1 MELKNIELL
10 VLDMAG
16 TTIDEDNVVYK
27 TLTRAVNEYGYAV
40 SLEKVLSSC
49 AGMEKLE
56 AITHLLKEINGNEDD
71 APAIFEN
78 FSDQLKASYKDL
90 EIKPINGTENFLLS
104 VRSQHK
110 KIVLN
115 TGYTSE
121 IAHQLLDKLNWKENI
136 HYDALITADDV
147 SESRPSPEMILL
159 AMKKF
164 NISEAHK
171 VLKAGDSVI
180 DIEEGKNAGC
190 GLTIAVLSGAQNK
203 EELQKAAPD
212 YILNTISEV
221 EGIL

>member
-1 MELKNIELL
+1 MKNIELL

-27 TLTRAVNEYGYAV
+27 TLTDAMNDYGYEV
-40 SLEKVLSSC
+40 SLDKVLSTC

-56 AITHLLKEINGNEDD
+56 AITSLLKEINGNEED

-78 FSDQLKASYKDL
+78 FSEQLKESYQNL
-90 EIKPINGTENFLLS
+90 EVRPINGTEDFLLKIKA
-104 VRSQHK
+104 QHK

-121 IAHQLLDKLNWKENI
+121 IAHQLLSKLNWKENI
-136 HYDALITADDV
+136 HFDALITADDV
-147 SESRPSPEMILL
+147 SESRPSPEMIHL

-164 NISEAHK
+164 NIIEADK

-190 GLTIAVLSGAQNK
+190 GLTIAVLSGAQNRQ
-203 EELQKAAPD
+203 ELERAKPD
-212 YILNTISEV
+212 YILNTISEA
-221 EGIL
+221 EDIL

>member
-1 MELKNIELL
+1 MKNIELL

-27 TLTRAVNEYGYAV
+27 TLTEAVNSHGYSV

-56 AITHLLKEINGNEDD
+56 AITSLLKEINGNEED
-71 APAIFEN
+71 AIVIFEN
-78 FSDQLKASYKDL
+78 FSEKLKEAYRNLDV
-90 EIKPINGTENFLLS
+90 KPINGTENFLLTMKA
-104 VRSQHK
+104 QNK
-110 KIVLN
+110 KVVLN

-121 IAHQLLDKLNWKENI
+121 IAHQLLDKLQWKENI
-136 HYDALITADDV
+136 HFDALITADDV
-147 SESRPSPEMILL
+147 SESRPSPEMINL

-164 NISEAHK
+164 NIMEPEK

-190 GLTIAVLSGAQNK
+190 GLTIAVLSGAQK
-203 EELQKAAPD
+203 RTELEKAKPD
-212 YILNTISEV
+212 YILNTISEA
-221 EGIL
+221 EHIL

>member
-1 MELKNIELL
+1 MKNIELL

-27 TLTRAVNEYGYAV
+27 TLMKAVNDYGYNV
-40 SLEKVLSSC
+40 SLEKVLLSC

-56 AITHLLKEINGNEDD
+56 AISSLLREIGGNEED
-71 APAIFEN
+71 AAAIFEN
-78 FSDQLKASYKDL
+78 FSDQLKTAYQNL
-90 EIKPINGTENFLLS
+90 EVKPINGVENFL
-104 VRSQHK
+104 VKMRAQDK

-121 IAHQLLDKLNWKENI
+121 IALQLLEKLGWKENT
-136 HYDALITADDV
+136 HFDALITADDV
-147 SESRPSPEMILL
+147 SASRPSPEMILL

-164 NISEAHK
+164 NIQEPEK

-190 GLTIAVLSGAQNK
+190 GVTVAVLSGAQSK
-203 EELQKAAPD
+203 AELEKSNPD
-212 YILNTISEV
+212 YIFNTISEA
-221 EGIL
+221 ERFFY

>member
-1 MELKNIELL
+1 
-10 VLDMAG
+10 DMAG

-27 TLTRAVNEYGYAV
+27 TLMTAVNDYGYEV
-40 SLEKVLSSC
+40 SLEKVLLSC

-56 AITHLLKEINGNEDD
+56 AISSLLKEIGGNEAD
-71 APAIFEN
+71 ALAIFEN
-78 FSDQLKASYKDL
+78 FSDQLKEAYQNL
-90 EIKPINGTENFLLS
+90 EVKPIHGVENFLLKM
-104 VRSQHK
+104 RSQNK

-121 IAHQLLDKLNWKENI
+121 IARQLLDKLGWKENA

-147 SESRPSPEMILL
+147 SESRPSPEMIIL

-164 NISEAHK
+164 NINEPEK

-190 GLTIAVLSGAQNK
+190 GLTIAVLSGAQSK
-203 EELQKAAPD
+203 FELEKSNPD
-212 YILNTISEV
+212 YIFNTISEA
-221 EGIL
+221 ERFFY

>member
-1 MELKNIELL
+1 MKNIELL

-27 TLTRAVNEYGYAV
+27 TLMTAVNDYGYEV
-40 SLEKVLSSC
+40 SLEKVLLSC

-56 AITHLLKEINGNEDD
+56 AISSLLKEIGGNEAD
-71 APAIFEN
+71 ALAIFEN
-78 FSDQLKASYKDL
+78 FSDQLKEAYQNL
-90 EIKPINGTENFLLS
+90 EVKPIHGVENFLLKM
-104 VRSQHK
+104 RSQNK

-121 IAHQLLDKLNWKENI
+121 IARQLLDKLGWKENA

-147 SESRPSPEMILL
+147 SESRPSPEMIIL

-164 NISEAHK
+164 NINEPEK

-190 GLTIAVLSGAQNK
+190 GLTIAVLSGAQSK
-203 EELQKAAPD
+203 FELEKSNPD
-212 YILNTISEV
+212 YIFNTISEA
-221 EGIL
+221 ERFFY

>member
-1 MELKNIELL
+1 MKNIELL

-27 TLTRAVNEYGYAV
+27 TLMKAVNDYGYSV
-40 SLEKVLSSC
+40 SLEKVLLSC

-56 AITHLLKEINGNEDD
+56 AISSLLKEIGGNEED
-71 APAIFEN
+71 AAAIFEN
-78 FSDQLKASYKDL
+78 FSDQLKTAYQNL
-90 EIKPINGTENFLLS
+90 EVKPINGVENFLIKM
-104 VRSQHK
+104 RAQDK

-121 IAHQLLDKLNWKENI
+121 IALQLLEKLGWKENA
-136 HYDALITADDV
+136 HFDALITADDV

-164 NISEAHK
+164 NIQEPEK

-190 GLTIAVLSGAQNK
+190 GVTVAVLSGAQSK
-203 EELQKAAPD
+203 AELEKSNPD
-212 YILNTISEV
+212 YIFNTISEA
-221 EGIL
+221 ERFFY

>member
-1 MELKNIELL
+1 MKNIELL

-27 TLTRAVNEYGYAV
+27 TLMKAVNDYGYNV
-40 SLEKVLSSC
+40 SLEKVLLSC

-56 AITHLLKEINGNEDD
+56 AISSLLKEIGGNEED
-71 APAIFEN
+71 AAAIFEN
-78 FSDQLKASYKDL
+78 FSDQLKTAYQNL
-90 EIKPINGTENFLLS
+90 EVKPINGVENFLIKM
-104 VRSQHK
+104 RSQDK

-121 IAHQLLDKLNWKENI
+121 IALQLLEKLGWKENT
-136 HYDALITADDV
+136 HFDALITADDV
-147 SESRPSPEMILL
+147 SASRPSPEMILL

-164 NISEAHK
+164 NIQEPEK

-190 GLTIAVLSGAQNK
+190 GVTVAVLSGAQSK
-203 EELQKAAPD
+203 AELEKSNPD
-212 YILNTISEV
+212 YIFNTISEA
-221 EGIL
+221 ERFFY

>member
-1 MELKNIELL
+1 MKNIELL

-27 TLTRAVNEYGYAV
+27 TLTDAVNEYGYSV
-40 SLEKVLSSC
+40 TLEKVLISC

-56 AITHLLKEINGNEDD
+56 AITSLLNEINGKEAD
-71 APAIFEN
+71 AQPIFEN
-78 FSDQLKASYKDL
+78 FSEKLRLAYQNL
-90 EIKPINGTENFLLS
+90 EIKPINGTENFLLKMK
-104 VRSQHK
+104 QQDK

-115 TGYTSE
+115 TGYTYA
-121 IAHQLLDKLNWKENI
+121 IAQQLLDKLHWKENI
-136 HYDALITADDV
+136 HFDALITADDV
-147 SESRPSPEMILL
+147 SESRPNPEMINL

-164 NISEAHK
+164 NITEPQK

-190 GLTIAVLSGAQNK
+190 GLTVAVLSGAQNRT
-203 EELQKAAPD
+203 ELEKAGPD

-221 EGIL
+221 ENLL

>member
-1 MELKNIELL
+1 MKNIELL

-27 TLTRAVNEYGYAV
+27 TLTTAVNDYGYVV
-40 SLEKVLSSC
+40 SLEKVLSRC

-56 AITHLLKEINGNEDD
+56 AITSLLKEINGNEED

-78 FSDQLKASYKDL
+78 FSDQLKKSYKNL
-90 EIKPINGTENFLLS
+90 EVKPINGTENFLLNMK
-104 VRSQHK
+104 SQNK

-115 TGYTSE
+115 TGYTLE
-121 IAHQLLDKLNWKENI
+121 IAHQLLNKLNWKENI
-136 HYDALITADDV
+136 HFDALITADDV
-147 SESRPSPEMILL
+147 LESRPSPEMIHL

-164 NISEAHK
+164 NITEASK

-190 GLTIAVLSGAQNK
+190 GLTVAVLSGAQSK
-203 EELQKAAPD
+203 AELEKASPD
-212 YILNTISEV
+212 YILNTISEA
-221 EGIL
+221 EDIL

>member
-1 MELKNIELL
+1 MKNIELL

-16 TTIDEDNVVYK
+16 TTINEDNVVYK
-27 TLTRAVNEYGYAV
+27 TLQHAVNDYGYEV
-40 SLEKVLSSC
+40 SLDRVLSSC

-56 AITHLLKEINGNEDD
+56 AISSLLQEIGGNTED

-78 FSDQLKASYKDL
+78 FSDLLQTAYQNLDVKPVEGVEDFLVQMKAK
-90 EIKPINGTENFLLS
+90 N
-104 VRSQHK
+104 K

-121 IAHQLLDKLNWKENI
+121 IAIQLLNKLDWKENI
-136 HYDALITADDV
+136 HYDALITSDDV
-147 SESRPSPEMILL
+147 SESRPSPEMIHL

-164 NISEAHK
+164 NIDDPEK

-190 GLTIAVLSGAQNK
+190 GLTIAVLSGAQSK
-203 EELQKAAPD
+203 TELERSNPD
-212 YILNTISEV
+212 YIFNTIAEA
-221 EGIL
+221 EYIL

>member
-1 MELKNIELL
+1 MKNIELL

-16 TTIDEDNVVYK
+16 TTINEDNVVYK
-27 TLTRAVNEYGYAV
+27 TLMSAVNDYGYQV

-56 AITHLLKEINGNEDD
+56 AISNLLKEIGGKEEE

-78 FSDQLKASYKDL
+78 FSDQLKEAYRNL
-90 EIKPINGTENFLLS
+90 NVQPIDGVENFLIKM
-104 VRSQHK
+104 RSGNK

-121 IAHQLLDKLNWKENI
+121 IAQQLLDKLGWKENV

-147 SESRPSPEMILL
+147 SESRPSPEMIHL

-164 NISEAHK
+164 NILEPER

-190 GLTIAVLSGAQNK
+190 GLTIAVLSGAQSKN
-203 EELQKAAPD
+203 ELEKSNPD
-212 YILNTISEV
+212 YIFNTISEA
-221 EGIL
+221 EEIL

>member
-1 MELKNIELL
+1 MKNIELL

-16 TTIDEDNVVYK
+16 TTINEDNVVYK
-27 TLTRAVNEYGYAV
+27 TLMNAVNDYGYQV

-56 AITHLLKEINGNEDD
+56 AISNLLKEIGGKDEE

-78 FSDQLKASYKDL
+78 FSDQLKEAYRNL
-90 EIKPINGTENFLLS
+90 NVQPINGVENFLLKM
-104 VRSQHK
+104 RSGNK

-121 IAHQLLDKLNWKENI
+121 IAQQLLDKLGWKENV

-147 SESRPSPEMILL
+147 SESRPSPEMIHL

-164 NISEAHK
+164 NILEPER

-190 GLTIAVLSGAQNK
+190 GLTIAVLSGAQSK
-203 EELQKAAPD
+203 TELEKSNPD
-212 YILNTISEV
+212 YIFNTISEA
-221 EGIL
+221 EEIL

>member
-1 MELKNIELL
+1 MKNIELL

-27 TLTRAVNEYGYAV
+27 TLTDAVNGYGYEV
-40 SLEKVLSSC
+40 SLEKVLSTC

-56 AITHLLKEINGNEDD
+56 AIISLLREIDGNEKD

-78 FSDQLKASYKDL
+78 FSYQLKESYRNL
-90 EIKPINGTENFLLS
+90 EVKPINGTEDFLLTMKA
-104 VRSQHK
+104 RSK

-121 IAHQLLDKLNWKENI
+121 IAQQLLKKLNWKENI
-136 HYDALITADDV
+136 HFDALITADDV
-147 SESRPSPEMILL
+147 SESRPSPEMIRL

-164 NISEAHK
+164 SITEAEK

-190 GLTIAVLSGAQNK
+190 GLTIAVLSGAQNRT
-203 EELQKAAPD
+203 ELEKAEPD
-212 YILNTISEV
+212 YIFNTISEA